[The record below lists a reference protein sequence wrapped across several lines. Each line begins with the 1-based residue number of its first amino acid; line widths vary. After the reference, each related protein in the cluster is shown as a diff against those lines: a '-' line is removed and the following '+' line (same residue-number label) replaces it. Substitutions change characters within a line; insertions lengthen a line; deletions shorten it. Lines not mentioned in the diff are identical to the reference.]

1 MKGLEITGSG
11 LWLDEKPFRLLSGS
25 VHYFRVV
32 PAYWRDRLE
41 KLKACGLNTVETYV
55 PWNLHEP
62 EKGRFVFEGL
72 ADLEGFLDCAQALGL
87 HVLLRPGPY
96 ICAEWEFGG
105 LPAWLLCEE
114 MNLRCRDP
122 RFLKH
127 AADWFSVLLPRV
139 TPHLTTN
146 GGNIIAVQI
155 ENEYGSYGN
164 DKTYLAAIRDLLL
177 DGGVDVPLFTCDGP
191 DCSMLAGGQL
201 EDVWETVNFG
211 SGAKEAFESL
221 ERVQPGLPR
230 MCTEFWVGWFDH
242 WGERHH
248 TRDTASFARD
258 FEEAL
263 EQNGNINVYMF
274 HGGTN
279 FGLMNGAN
287 HDSGYAPTVT
297 SYDYDALVD
306 ESGVPTE
313 KFTAAREI
321 LTRCTGIVP
330 PPLPAPLPRAAYG
343 RAALTRCLALADC
356 RPEGIASTAPLS
368 MEQYGQ
374 NYGYILYETIVHG
387 PYERGT
393 LCMDRVRDR
402 AHVYINGAFFGILER
417 GGQNTLEVEF
427 PAGESRL
434 SILVENMG
442 RVNYGPYLADLKGLL
457 SPVRFRNQ
465 FLFDWTAYP
474 LSMEQIPKAEFS
486 DGPAALPAYFR
497 GTLCVDAPADTFL
510 YPEGLEKGLV
520 YVNGFLL
527 GRYWSRG
534 PQRALYLPAPL
545 LKKGGN
551 DIVVFE
557 TDGAVCPAIRC
568 SDRPDLG

>member
-1 MKGLEITGSG
+1 MRDLKITRNGL
-11 LWLDEKPFRLLSGS
+11 LLDGKPFRLLSGS

-32 PAYWRDRLE
+32 PEYWRDRLE

-55 PWNLHEP
+55 PWNLHQP
-62 EKGRFVFEGL
+62 EKDRFVFDGL
-72 ADLEGFLDCAQALGL
+72 ADLEGFLNCAQSLGL
-87 HVLLRPGPY
+87 YVLLRPGPY

-105 LPAWLLCEE
+105 LPAWLLREE
-114 MNLRCRDP
+114 MNLRCNDP
-122 RFLKH
+122 RYLKH
-127 AADWFSVLLPRV
+127 VADWFSVLLPRV
-139 TPHLTTN
+139 TPQLITN

-164 DKTYLAAIRDLLL
+164 DKTYLAAIRDFMI

-191 DCSMLAGGQL
+191 DSSMLAGGQL
-201 EDVWETVNFG
+201 DGIWETVNFG

-242 WGERHH
+242 WGEQHH
-248 TRDTASFARD
+248 RRDTESFAEE
-258 FEEAL
+258 FEQVLA
-263 EQNGNINVYMF
+263 QNGNINVYLF

-279 FGLMNGAN
+279 FGFMNGAN
-287 HDSGYAPTVT
+287 HDKGYAPTVT

-321 LTRCTGIVP
+321 LTRCTGITP

-343 RAALTRCLALADC
+343 RVELTRSLALADC
-356 RPEGIASTAPLS
+356 RPKGIHSTAPLS
-368 MEQYGQ
+368 MEQCGQ
-374 NYGYILYETIVHG
+374 NYGYILYETTVHG
-387 PYERGT
+387 PYERGE
-393 LCMDRVRDR
+393 LCIDQVRDR
-402 AHVYINGAFFGILER
+402 AHVYLDGALLGILER

-427 PAGESRL
+427 PAGESLL

-442 RVNYGPYLADLKGLL
+442 RVNYGPHLADRKGLL
-457 SPVRFRNQ
+457 SPARFRNQ
-465 FLFDWTAYP
+465 LLFDWMAYP
-474 LSMEQIPKAEFS
+474 LSMEELPEVEFS
-486 DGPAALPAYFR
+486 DGQAALPAYFR
-497 GTLCVDAPADTFL
+497 GTLYVDAPADTFL
-510 YPEGLEKGLV
+510 YPEGLQKGVV

-545 LKKGGN
+545 LREGGN

-557 TDGAVCPAIRC
+557 TDGAVYPAIVC
-568 SDRPDLG
+568 SDRPDIG